1 MGMGDLKLQ
10 RRDDGIYD
18 LAFVDG
24 DLQLGK
30 SLESAALV
38 SVGSLGRGA
47 EKAFKKDLQDD
58 GWWAEPTI
66 EGDVWGCLVHT
77 LTQVSKRPNR
87 ELLAVQYVKDSLRWL
102 VDDGV
107 ADSVDAAADVTSE
120 YLVITVHI
128 EKGGERDDYR
138 YEILWNEV
146 A

>member
-10 RRDDGIYD
+10 RRDDGLYD

-38 SVGSLGRGA
+38 SVGSFGRGA

-128 EKGGERDDYR
+128 EKGGEREDYR

>member
-10 RRDDGIYD
+10 CRNDGYYD
-18 LAFVDG
+18 LAFENG

-30 SLESAALV
+30 SLESAVLV

-47 EKAFKKDLQDD
+47 AKYFKKELQDD
-58 GWWAEPTI
+58 GWWGEPTI

-77 LTQVSKRPNR
+77 LSKEPNQQNR
-87 ELLAVQYVKDSLRWL
+87 QLLAVQYVKDSLRWL

-107 ADSVDAAADVTSE
+107 AGSVDAEVEFKGE
-120 YLVITVHI
+120 YLCISVVIK
-128 EKGGERDDYR
+128 KGGDREDFR